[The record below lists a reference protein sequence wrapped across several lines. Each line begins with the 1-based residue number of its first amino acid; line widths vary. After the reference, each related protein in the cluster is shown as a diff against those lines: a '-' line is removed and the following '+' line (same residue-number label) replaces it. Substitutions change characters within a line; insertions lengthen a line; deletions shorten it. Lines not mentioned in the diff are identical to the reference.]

1 MKFDNS
7 YTEIAVCE
15 SEVAIETSSERFV
28 IIDKKRLNFDE
39 AKRLAEAQG
48 AELPSFEKALIIHEH
63 LEEINDVLKK
73 NNIEGIKGH
82 LWIGRP
88 VFKSETSVPVFG
100 IETGTVL
107 LTSPNDTNWAL
118 LIENIL

>member
-1 MKFDNS
+1 MKYDNS
-7 YTEIAVCE
+7 DIEIAVCE
-15 SEVAIETSSERFV
+15 SEVAIAISSERFV
-28 IIDKKRLNFDE
+28 ISNKKRLNFDE
-39 AKRLAEAQG
+39 AKRLAETQC

-63 LEEINDVLKK
+63 LEEINNVLEK
-73 NNIEGIKGH
+73 NGIDKIKGH

-118 LIENIL
+118 LIENI